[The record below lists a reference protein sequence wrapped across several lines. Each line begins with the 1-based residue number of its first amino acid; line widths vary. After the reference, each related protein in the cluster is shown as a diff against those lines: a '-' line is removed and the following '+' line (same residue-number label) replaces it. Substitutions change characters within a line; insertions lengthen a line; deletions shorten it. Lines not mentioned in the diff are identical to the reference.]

1 MCPKTIDGLFLLPLD
16 ISFVFIT
23 WFLLWDFGYQDM
35 PRPFKKLKDLDLDET
50 AANIIAKLT

>member
-1 MCPKTIDGLFLLPLD
+1 MDGLFLLPLD
-16 ISFVFIT
+16 ISYVFIT